1 MRYPRQISHQIISN
15 DISLIIGGEKPGKK
29 FLMLVKFLHK
39 LGKFNFS
46 ALHCTASKKGT
57 KALCFCP
64 QVWTNTSLGRFFP
77 QFVFQS
83 KDLLPLVTI
92 LAGKMTMIL
101 SQKPELVKKISS
113 TLKKNYSLD
122 NNMLSIT
129 NKIYYTLS
137 SKKDKISNTL
147 VGKLPGKMTMILSQN
162 QEVVRAKEKA
172 TKPIRW
178 SFVALLENC
187 FCFIIY

>member
-1 MRYPRQISHQIISN
+1 MFFP
-15 DISLIIGGEKPGKK
+15 PK
-29 FLMLVKFLHK
+29 FE
-39 LGKFNFS
+39 
-46 ALHCTASKKGT
+46 
-57 KALCFCP
+57 
-64 QVWTNTSLGRFFP
+64 TNTSLGRFFP

-92 LAGKMTMIL
+92 LTGKMTMIL
-101 SQKPELVKKISS
+101 SQKPDLVKNISS

-122 NNMLSIT
+122 NNMLSIK
-129 NKIYYTLS
+129 NKISYTLS

-147 VGKLPGKMTMILSQN
+147 VGKLPGKMTMILSQK
-162 QEVVRAKEKA
+162 QELVRAKEKP

-187 FCFIIY
+187 FCFISYWWSSPTAMSALAPMHSISICVFFLTVWETQFTFSLIIHSEIK

>member
-1 MRYPRQISHQIISN
+1 MFFAP
-15 DISLIIGGEKPGKK
+15 K
-29 FLMLVKFLHK
+29 FE
-39 LGKFNFS
+39 
-46 ALHCTASKKGT
+46 
-57 KALCFCP
+57 
-64 QVWTNTSLGRFFP
+64 TNTSLGRFFP

-113 TLKKNYSLD
+113 TLKKKYSLD
-122 NNMLSIT
+122 NNMLSII
-129 NKIYYTLS
+129 NKISYTLS

-147 VGKLPGKMTMILSQN
+147 VGKLPGKMTMILSQK
-162 QEVVRAKEKA
+162 QELVRAKEKP

-187 FCFIIY
+187 FCFIIYWWSSPTAMSALAPMHNISICVFFLTNRETQGQKLTF

>member
-1 MRYPRQISHQIISN
+1 MFFAP
-15 DISLIIGGEKPGKK
+15 K
-29 FLMLVKFLHK
+29 FE
-39 LGKFNFS
+39 
-46 ALHCTASKKGT
+46 
-57 KALCFCP
+57 
-64 QVWTNTSLGRFFP
+64 TNTSLGRFFP

-122 NNMLSIT
+122 NNMLYIT
-129 NKIYYTLS
+129 KKISKTLS

-147 VGKLPGKMTMILSQN
+147 VGKLPGKMTMILSQK
-162 QEVVRAKEKA
+162 QELVRAKEKP
-172 TKPIRW
+172 TKPIR
-178 SFVALLENC
+178 
-187 FCFIIY
+187 